1 MPVSILARSPSG
13 KQRFRRRAEA
23 TLAMD
28 EFELIRR
35 YFKRSRDAEDVV
47 TGIGDDG
54 AVLAP
59 DPARQ
64 QIQVIDTLVEG
75 VHFPPDT
82 DPADIAYR
90 AVAVNLSDIAAMGAR
105 PRWMTLALT
114 IPNVDESWLA
124 SFTQGLF
131 EAADAQDVAL
141 VGGDTTAG
149 PLTVVTVSITGD
161 VRHGAALLRSGAR
174 PGDGIYVTGTLG
186 DAAAGL
192 GMLQRG
198 ESNGPLVQRFLR
210 PTARIQTGA
219 ALVGKATA
227 AIDVSDGLAGD
238 LSKLLAASGVGGE
251 IQIDRLPISKALQSA
266 GSPEQQLEW
275 ALCGGDDY
283 ELCFTA
289 RDDAMADFAGVT
301 RIGQVTRC
309 EGLECTLNGDV
320 VEINDSGYRHFQ

>member
-1 MPVSILARSPSG
+1 
-13 KQRFRRRAEA
+13 
-23 TLAMD
+23 MD

-35 YFKRSRDAEDVV
+35 YFKRHYDTDDIV

-59 DPARQ
+59 DSERQ

-75 VHFPPDT
+75 VHFPHDT
-82 DPADIAYR
+82 DPSDIAYR
-90 AVAVNLSDIAAMGAR
+90 AVAVNLSDIAAMGGR

-114 IPNVDESWLA
+114 LANVDEQWLE
-124 SFTQGLF
+124 SFSAGLF
-131 EAADAQDVAL
+131 EAADEFDVAL

-149 PLTVVTVSITGD
+149 PLAVVTVNITGD
-161 VRHGAALLRSGAR
+161 VRHGAALLRSGAQ
-174 PGDGIYVTGTLG
+174 PGDAIYVTGTLG

-192 GMLQRG
+192 DLLQRG
-198 ESNGPLVQRFLR
+198 ESNDVLVQRFLR
-210 PTARIQTGA
+210 PTARIETGEA
-219 ALVGKATA
+219 IVGKASA

-238 LSKLLAASGVGGE
+238 LRKLLTASGVGGAV
-251 IQIDRLPISKALQSA
+251 QIDRLPISDALRVV
-266 GSPEQQLEW
+266 GSSEQQTQW

-289 RDDAMADFAGVT
+289 KEDAMVNIAGITQIGHVT
-301 RIGQVTRC
+301 RSAC
-309 EGLECTLNGDV
+309 LEYTLNGDV